1 MDPDLDDIGFSFAK
15 PGHVPKKPFESIRCM
30 KPFLPS
36 SPNATSNN
44 YTHPPVN
51 IGGFNSH
58 SSVTP
63 VAARP
68 HGMFPSFRF
77 QKAHPL
83 SQSILPPSSPSPSS
97 VSTGT
102 AMAVCASAVAA
113 PGSPST
119 TAPETPSKNPTP
131 QLPFGGPGRLF
142 LPTKSGPFQTPTSPE
157 TPFAS
162 KSFGPIRTHTISE
175 RQSHSSLSLPCS
187 MSIPRRQGNM
197 VMSGT
202 DAPKETMATENSH
215 KHNRGRVEP
224 PMKDTVRDDERHHR
238 EVRRVD
244 KEHAIE
250 VEERHAYEPDNGD
263 GRMEVEDKEPYGSTI
278 RQQRTDEDRKDANN
292 MDRGEQRR
300 DVENGQ
306 QNHPSQEN
314 SGQDEIGLS
323 RHDQYQYELHE
334 GRHPDS
340 PPSQAADNNLHLLQH
355 DTYNSSQRL
364 GHGPSL
370 PPNQEPHH
378 IKYNFH
384 KTPGQSPCSSSFGSL
399 SNPKPAVDSI
409 SFLHGVSDHDRS
421 GPATAMSKPS
431 PLPLT
436 EQPQRKDN
444 DVRQGK
450 PALSKATADLRV
462 ELNKEGGSE
471 QMLLMML
478 QSKNGEINS
487 LVFSIHF

>member
-15 PGHVPKKPFESIRCM
+15 PDLVPKNPFESIRCM

-36 SPNATSNN
+36 SSNATSNK

-51 IGGFNSH
+51 VAGSNSH
-58 SSVTP
+58 PSATP

-83 SQSILPPSSPSPSS
+83 SQSILPPSSPSASS
-97 VSTGT
+97 ASTET

-113 PGSPST
+113 PTSPSA
-119 TAPETPSKNPTP
+119 TAPETPNKNLTS
-131 QLPFGGPGRLF
+131 QLPFGGPGRRF

-157 TPFAS
+157 TPSS
-162 KSFGPIRTHTISE
+162 KSFSPVRTHTISE

-187 MSIPRRQGNM
+187 MSISRRQGNK

-202 DAPKETMATENSH
+202 DTRKETPAIENSH
-215 KHNRGRVEP
+215 KHNRGWVEP
-224 PMKDTVRDDERHHR
+224 TMKDSVRDDERHHR
-238 EVRRVD
+238 EVRGVD
-244 KEHAIE
+244 KVHAMG
-250 VEERHAYEPDNGD
+250 VEERHAHEPDNED
-263 GRMEVEDKEPYGSTI
+263 GRMEVEDKEPYELTI
-278 RQQRTDEDRKDANN
+278 MQERTDEDQKNANN

-300 DVENGQ
+300 DVGNGW

-314 SGQDEIGLS
+314 SRQDEMEPS

-334 GRHPDS
+334 GRYPDS
-340 PPSQAADNNLHLLQH
+340 PPAQEADSNLQLLQH
-355 DTYNSSQRL
+355 DAYNSSGRL

-384 KTPGQSPCSSSFGSL
+384 KTPDQPPCSSSFGSS
-399 SNPKPAVDSI
+399 SNPKSAAGSM
-409 SFLHGVSDHDRS
+409 SFLHGVSDRDKS
-421 GPATAMSKPS
+421 GPATAMFKPS

-436 EQPQRKDN
+436 KQPQRKDN
-444 DVRQGK
+444 DVSQGK
-450 PALSKATADLRV
+450 SALSKATASLRV

>member
-1 MDPDLDDIGFSFAK
+1 MDPDLDGIGFSLAK
-15 PGHVPKKPFESIRCM
+15 PDHVPKNPFESIRCM
-30 KPFLPS
+30 EPFLPS
-36 SPNATSNN
+36 SPNATSSK

-51 IGGFNSH
+51 IAGSNSH
-58 SSVTP
+58 PSATP

-68 HGMFPSFRF
+68 YGMFPSLRF

-97 VSTGT
+97 ALTGT
-102 AMAVCASAVAA
+102 AMAVCASSVAA
-113 PGSPST
+113 PALPSA
-119 TAPETPSKNPTP
+119 TAPEAPSKNLTS
-131 QLPFGGPGRLF
+131 QLPFGGPGRRF

-157 TPFAS
+157 TPSS
-162 KSFGPIRTHTISE
+162 KSFSPVRTHTISE

-187 MSIPRRQGNM
+187 MSISRRQGNM

-202 DAPKETMATENSH
+202 DASKETTAIENSH
-215 KHNRGRVEP
+215 KYNRGWVEP

-238 EVRRVD
+238 EIREVD
-244 KEHAIE
+244 KEHAME
-250 VEERHAYEPDNGD
+250 VEERHAYEPDSRD
-263 GRMEVEDKEPYGSTI
+263 GRMEVEDKEPYESTI
-278 RQQRTDEDRKDANN
+278 MQERTDEDQKNAND
-292 MDRGEQRR
+292 MDRGQQCR
-300 DVENGQ
+300 DVRNGQ

-314 SGQDEIGLS
+314 SGQDEMEPS

-334 GRHPDS
+334 GRYTDS
-340 PPSQAADNNLHLLQH
+340 PPSQAAESNLRLLQH
-355 DTYNSSQRL
+355 DAYNSSGRL

-384 KTPGQSPCSSSFGSL
+384 KTPNQPPCSSSFGSL
-399 SNPKPAVDSI
+399 SNPKPAASSM

-421 GPATAMSKPS
+421 GPATAMFKPS
-431 PLPLT
+431 HLPLT
-436 EQPQRKDN
+436 KQHQTKDN
-444 DVRQGK
+444 DVSQGK
-450 PALSKATADLRV
+450 PALSKAAAGLRV

-471 QMLLMML
+471 QMLLVML